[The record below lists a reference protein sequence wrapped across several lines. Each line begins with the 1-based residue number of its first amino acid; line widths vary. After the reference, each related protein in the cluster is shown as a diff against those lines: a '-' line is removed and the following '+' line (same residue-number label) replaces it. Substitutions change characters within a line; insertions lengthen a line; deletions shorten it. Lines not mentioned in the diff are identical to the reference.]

1 MDLDK
6 DIIRSSPWSEEVANM
21 EWPEFKDEIWY
32 FRGSP
37 DRNAL
42 PKHIGMRQMFTIDI
56 KSWEYFPILLSR

>member
-1 MDLDK
+1 VDLDK

-21 EWPEFKDEIWY
+21 EWPGFKDEIWY

-42 PKHIGMRQMFTIDI
+42 PKHIEMRQMFTIDI
-56 KSWEYFPILLSR
+56 KS